1 MIIFKYSKQQHNQII
16 QASVKALKQGKIIV
30 YPTDTCYG
38 LAVDVSRLQAIKQ
51 LYKLKGRNFNKP
63 SSVVVPSLAYAKKIV
78 QWGSEAQKL
87 AKKFWPG
94 AITLVCSLTLPFPSR
109 GEGRGFRILTAKT
122 NFLGLRLPKNRLAL
136 DLAKGLKKPITAT
149 SANLAGKSE
158 CYSVDEIV
166 QQFQHQK
173 IKPDIIIDAG
183 KLPFQKPSTLVK
195 LEHSG
200 QVSIIRQGPITQ
212 SQIKKIINA
221 KR

>member
-38 LAVDVSRLQAIKQ
+38 LAVDVSNIKAIKK
-51 LYKLKGRNFNKP
+51 LYRLKGRNFNKP
-63 SSVVVPSLAYAKKIV
+63 SSVVVPSVSSAKKIV
-78 QWGSEAQKL
+78 KWGSLAQKL

-94 AITLVCSLTLPFPSR
+94 AITIVLELRIKNQEL
-109 GEGRGFRILTAKT
+109 RILTAKT
-122 NFLGLRLPKNRLAL
+122 NFLGLRLPKNKIAL
-136 DLAKGLKKPITAT
+136 DLAKALNKPITAT

-173 IKPDIIIDAG
+173 IKPDMMIDAG

-195 LEHSG
+195 LDDARG
-200 QVSIIRQGPITQ
+200 VSILRLGPITFN
-212 SQIKKIINA
+212 QINNA
-221 KR
+221 VSK

>member
-1 MIIFKYSKQQHNQII
+1 MILFKYFKQQHNQII

-38 LAVDVSRLQAIKQ
+38 LAVDVSNIKAIKK
-51 LYKLKGRNFNKP
+51 LYRLKGRNFNKP
-63 SSVVVPSLAYAKKIV
+63 SSVVVPSVSSAKKIV
-78 QWGSEAQKL
+78 KWGSLAQKL

-94 AITLVCSLTLPFPSR
+94 AITIVLELRIKNQEL
-109 GEGRGFRILTAKT
+109 RILTAKT
-122 NFLGLRLPKNRLAL
+122 NFLGLRLPKNKIAL
-136 DLAKGLKKPITAT
+136 DLAKALNKPITAT

-195 LEHSG
+195 LDDARE
-200 QVSIIRQGPITQ
+200 VSILRLGPITFN
-212 SQIKKIINA
+212 QINNA
-221 KR
+221 VSK

>member
-38 LAVDVSRLQAIKQ
+38 LAVDVSNIKAIKK
-51 LYKLKGRNFNKP
+51 LYRLKGRNFNKP
-63 SSVVVPSLAYAKKIV
+63 SSVVVPSVSSAKKIV
-78 QWGSEAQKL
+78 KWGSLAQKL

-94 AITLVCSLTLPFPSR
+94 AITIVLELRIKNQEL
-109 GEGRGFRILTAKT
+109 RILTAKT
-122 NFLGLRLPKNRLAL
+122 NFLGLRLPKNKIAL
-136 DLAKGLKKPITAT
+136 DLAKALNKPITAT

-166 QQFQHQK
+166 QQFQHQTT
-173 IKPDIIIDAG
+173 KPDMMIDAG

-195 LEHSG
+195 LDDARG
-200 QVSIIRQGPITQ
+200 VSILRLGPITFN
-212 SQIKKIINA
+212 QINNA
-221 KR
+221 VSK

>member
-38 LAVDVSRLQAIKQ
+38 LAVDVSNIKAIKK
-51 LYKLKGRNFNKP
+51 LYRLKGRNFNKP
-63 SSVVVPSLAYAKKIV
+63 SSVVVPSVSSAKKIV
-78 QWGSEAQKL
+78 KWGSLAQKL

-94 AITLVCSLTLPFPSR
+94 AITIVLELRIKNQEL
-109 GEGRGFRILTAKT
+109 RILTAKT
-122 NFLGLRLPKNRLAL
+122 NFLGLRLPKNKIAL
-136 DLAKGLKKPITAT
+136 DLAKALNKPITAT

-166 QQFQHQK
+166 QQFQHQTT
-173 IKPDIIIDAG
+173 KPDMMIDAG

-195 LEHSG
+195 LDDARE
-200 QVSIIRQGPITQ
+200 VSILRLGPITFN
-212 SQIKKIINA
+212 QINNA
-221 KR
+221 VSK